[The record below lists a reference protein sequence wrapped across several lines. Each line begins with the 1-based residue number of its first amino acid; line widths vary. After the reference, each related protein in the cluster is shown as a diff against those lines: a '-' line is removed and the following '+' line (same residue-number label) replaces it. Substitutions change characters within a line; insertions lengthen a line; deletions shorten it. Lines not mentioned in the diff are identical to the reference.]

1 MDLRDKLV
9 VSPDKRITLADWDPG
24 ETLGLD
30 KEAAAEKTEQNIAR
44 RDELQYLMYAEHR
57 RALLVVLQGMDGAG
71 KDGTI
76 RHVMRGLNPQGCR
89 VTSFKAPSTE
99 EADHDFLWRVH
110 RAVPP
115 SGEVAIFNR
124 SHYED
129 VLAARVR
136 KLVPKNVWTRRY
148 DHINGFE
155 QLLTDSSVVVVKFF
169 LHISKDEQ
177 RRRFE
182 ERLRDPTKQWKLSP
196 SDFED
201 RKHWDDYVAA
211 YEDALTRCSTS
222 DADGRRVA
230 DHSFAFFWAR
240 SVSASFSAAPS
251 TRSARSAIRPS
262 SERSSGCD
270 FSLSRL
276 AMACSRST
284 TAASRT
290 SIASSRRL
298 SKLPGA
304 KLMDPTMAS
313 TPSASSILPCSFSP
327 LSLRIRIPT
336 SSRIRRPPT
345 PSTSWSFFNACGGRA
360 ITWTLTPRRAAR
372 TSRSR
377 ITESWY
383 RSF

>member
-9 VSPDKRITLADWDPG
+9 VRPDKRITLADWDPG

-44 RDELQYLMYAEHR
+44 LDELQYLMYAEHR

-211 YEDALTRCSTS
+211 YEDVLTRCSTS
-222 DADGRRVA
+222 DAPWLIVPA
-230 DHSFAFFWAR
+230 DKKWFRNFA
-240 SVSASFSAAPS
+240 V
-251 TRSARSAIRPS
+251 
-262 SERSSGCD
+262 
-270 FSLSRL
+270 
-276 AMACSRST
+276 
-284 TAASRT
+284 
-290 SIASSRRL
+290 
-298 SKLPGA
+298 
-304 KLMDPTMAS
+304 
-313 TPSASSILPCSFSP
+313 
-327 LSLRIRIPT
+327 
-336 SSRIRRPPT
+336 SRILVETLEALDMRFPKPT
-345 PSTSWSFFNACGGRA
+345 VDV
-360 ITWTLTPRRAAR
+360 
-372 TSRSR
+372 SR
-377 ITESWY
+377 ITPSLSSG
-383 RSF
+383 RGR

>member
-9 VSPDKRITLADWDPG
+9 VRPDKRITLADWDPR

-44 RDELQYLMYAEHR
+44 LDELQYLMYAEHR

-76 RHVMRGLNPQGCR
+76 RHVIRGLNPQGCR

-99 EADHDFLWRVH
+99 EAAHDFLWRVH

-148 DHINGFE
+148 DHINRFE

-201 RKHWDDYVAA
+201 RKQWDDYVAA
-211 YEDALTRCSTS
+211 YEDALTHCSTS
-222 DADGRRVA
+222 DAPWLIVPA
-230 DHSFAFFWAR
+230 DKKWFRNFAFSHILVETLEALDMRFPKPT
-240 SVSASFSAAPS
+240 V
-251 TRSARSAIRPS
+251 
-262 SERSSGCD
+262 D
-270 FSLSRL
+270 LSR
-276 AMACSRST
+276 
-284 TAASRT
+284 
-290 SIASSRRL
+290 I
-298 SKLPGA
+298 KL
-304 KLMDPTMAS
+304 D
-313 TPSASSILPCSFSP
+313 
-327 LSLRIRIPT
+327 
-336 SSRIRRPPT
+336 
-345 PSTSWSFFNACGGRA
+345 
-360 ITWTLTPRRAAR
+360 
-372 TSRSR
+372 
-377 ITESWY
+377 
-383 RSF
+383 

>member
-9 VSPDKRITLADWDPG
+9 LRPDKRITLADCDPG

-30 KEAAAEKTEQNIAR
+30 KEAAAEKTEKNIAR
-44 RDELQYLMYAEHR
+44 LDELQYLMYAEHR

-89 VTSFKAPSTE
+89 VTSFKTPSAE

-136 KLVPKNVWTRRY
+136 KLVPETVWSPRY
-148 DHINGFE
+148 DHINRFE
-155 QLLTDSSVVVVKFF
+155 QLLTDNSIVVTKFF
-169 LHISKDEQ
+169 LHVSKDEQ

-182 ERLRDPTKQWKLSP
+182 ERLRDPMKQWKLSP
-196 SDFED
+196 SDLED

-222 DADGRRVA
+222 DAPWFIVPA
-230 DHSFAFFWAR
+230 DKKWFRNFA
-240 SVSASFSAAPS
+240 VSRILVETLEALDMRFP
-251 TRSARSAIRPS
+251 
-262 SERSSGCD
+262 
-270 FSLSRL
+270 
-276 AMACSRST
+276 
-284 TAASRT
+284 
-290 SIASSRRL
+290 
-298 SKLPGA
+298 K
-304 KLMDPTMAS
+304 PTVDV
-313 TPSASSILPCSFSP
+313 
-327 LSLRIRIPT
+327 
-336 SSRIRRPPT
+336 SRIR
-345 PSTSWSFFNACGGRA
+345 
-360 ITWTLTPRRAAR
+360 LD
-372 TSRSR
+372 
-377 ITESWY
+377 
-383 RSF
+383 